1 MIKLFNEPD
10 AREEIMRKP
19 HLMDFSRENTKVL
32 PKKMY
37 ELIRLSEEN
46 NKLLS
51 QGTILNS
58 QVFGGSTNIQ
68 NNQSDTTVV
77 SDVKLKDSNQYFR
90 NAYG

>member
-1 MIKLFNEPD
+1 
-10 AREEIMRKP
+10 
-19 HLMDFSRENTKVL
+19 MD
-32 PKKMY
+32 

-51 QGTILNS
+51 QGTTFNS

-68 NNQSDTTVV
+68 NNPTNTTVV
-77 SDVKLKDSNQYFR
+77 SDTHLKDSYQYFR

>member
-1 MIKLFNEPD
+1 
-10 AREEIMRKP
+10 
-19 HLMDFSRENTKVL
+19 MD
-32 PKKMY
+32 

-68 NNQSDTTVV
+68 NNQSDTTFV
-77 SDVKLKDSNQYFR
+77 SDVKLKDSYQYFR